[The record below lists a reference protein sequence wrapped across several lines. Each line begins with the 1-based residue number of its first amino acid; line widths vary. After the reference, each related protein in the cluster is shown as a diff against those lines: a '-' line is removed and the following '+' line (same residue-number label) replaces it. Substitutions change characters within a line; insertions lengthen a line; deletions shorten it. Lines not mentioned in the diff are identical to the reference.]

1 MPKADLRRTGSQA
14 PGARRPVG
22 RVNPLNVFLLGDP
35 AAGKATQAEWL
46 AKRFRLYD
54 LDMGRELRLLKA
66 RDPKV
71 RKLLERTYDKGKT
84 TQTDLVRSIFKK
96 RISDVPK
103 RQGILFDGNP
113 KMIGEAK
120 LIHRWLTEQGRE
132 RAVLVY
138 LSIPMSETVAR
149 MAGRREYFKGKYSK
163 RSDDTP
169 GALKNRVKYYRTQ
182 IIHVVS
188 FFRSKYPYR
197 KISGLGTRTEVR
209 QRILKFL
216 KPQLEGE
223 RNR

>member
-1 MPKADLRRTGSQA
+1 MPKAGSKRVGSQA
-14 PGARRPVG
+14 GELRRG
-22 RVNPLNVFLLGDP
+22 SGHTKPLNIFLLGDP
-35 AAGKATQAEWL
+35 AAGKATQAAWL
-46 AKRFRLYD
+46 TRRFHLYD
-54 LDMGRELRLLKA
+54 LDMGRELRFLKA
-66 RDPKV
+66 RDPRV

-84 TQTDLVRSIFKK
+84 TQTNLVRGIFKK

-120 LIHRWLTEQGRE
+120 LIYRWLTEQGRN

-149 MAGRREYFKGKYSK
+149 TAGRREYFKGKYSK

-182 IIHVVS
+182 ITHVVS
-188 FFRSKYPYR
+188 FFKSKYPYR
-197 KISGLGTRTEVR
+197 KISGLGTRAEVR

-216 KPQLEGE
+216 KPHLDSE
-223 RNR
+223 RNN